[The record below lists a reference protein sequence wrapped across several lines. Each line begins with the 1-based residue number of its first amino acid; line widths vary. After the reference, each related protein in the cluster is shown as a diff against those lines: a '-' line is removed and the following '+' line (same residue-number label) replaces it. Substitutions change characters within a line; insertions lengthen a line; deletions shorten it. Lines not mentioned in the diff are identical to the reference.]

1 MKIEE
6 NIEDDK
12 LQYDIN
18 QKGKKCISVIIR

>member
-1 MKIEE
+1 MKIDE

-18 QKGKKCISVIIR
+18 QKGKKYISVIIR